1 MVFDEKRES
10 STFEN
15 EKAFFFVRFHTKKVA
30 LSFLKKI
37 ACSKFALAQ
46 ALSDTTFYLV
56 VLESNGMF
64 EYSIQI
70 PSQ

>member
-46 ALSDTTFYLV
+46 ALSQAA
-56 VLESNGMF
+56 SNLRKSNLILNLRIF
-64 EYSIQI
+64 VQ
-70 PSQ
+70 SQ